1 MSDQERQRSLIYLA
15 GFMGSGKS
23 TIGPILA
30 NTLGFPFVHVDE
42 LIQER
47 AGRSINAIFGD
58 MGEQGFRSIERE
70 VLKDI
75 ASMENGVVSLGGG
88 TLTNEENFRLIH
100 ERGWIV
106 YLRVSPEEAVRR
118 LRSKADRPLLR
129 DSGGH
134 RLDEGALRQRIEEL
148 MKRREE
154 FYNRADVIVTAEQ
167 KRIGITVD
175 EIVRNLRPLLRI

>member
-1 MSDQERQRSLIYLA
+1 
-15 GFMGSGKS
+15 MGSGKS

-30 NTLGFPFVHVDE
+30 NTLGFPFVDVDE